1 MPVNVENKMK
11 HCSCCR
17 QRSLHHRNVNKMS
30 SGWIFF
36 NLVVI
41 VLTAGLWLI
50 PLIPISIY
58 YTLTNPIIGGWI
70 CSKCGK
76 KN

>member
-11 HCSCCR
+11 HCSCCG

-30 SGWIFF
+30 GGWIFV
-36 NLVVI
+36 NLVLI

-50 PLIPISIY
+50 PLIPISLY
-58 YTLTNPIIGGWI
+58 YTVTNPIIGGWI

-76 KN
+76 